1 MKDAAVD
8 FFKIKVP
15 GMSPSLPVST
25 IGFQALFW
33 VCICKNRICF
43 IQWTNENEMKLK
55 NNINQ
60 QGK

>member
-1 MKDAAVD
+1 
-8 FFKIKVP
+8 
-15 GMSPSLPVST
+15 MSPSLPVST